1 MSEQHSPEVQAPA
14 FTAPGTLTPIVSDL
28 WDKDRS
34 WTMRTYRAHGGYEGL
49 AKAKTMSTDELV
61 NAVKAS
67 GLRGRGGAG
76 FPTGLKWS
84 FLPAPDGGPRYLVV
98 NADESEPGT
107 CKDIPTLLANPH
119 ALIEGMAI
127 TSRAIGGDHA
137 FVYLRGETPHAYR
150 RLLAAVREARESGL
164 LDTGFGLDGKQS
176 LRITAHAGAGAYICG
191 EETALLD
198 SLEGRRGHPRL
209 KPPFPAVA
217 GLYARPTVVNNVE
230 SICQVPAIFRHSPE
244 WYASMGTEKSSG
256 HGLFSVSGHVRR
268 PGQFEAPFGITM
280 RELIDMAGGI
290 REGHELKFWTPGG
303 SSTPLFTADE
313 LDVPLDYESVVG
325 AGSMLATRALQVFDD
340 TVSVV
345 RVVTRWVEF
354 YQHESCGKCTPCREG
369 TYWMRQILER
379 LEAGKGRPG
388 DVEKLESIT
397 DSIGGRSFCALGD
410 AAITPVRSGIAR
422 FRSEF
427 EAGYTTPARELFPYA
442 ASSVVNDTLES
453 AR

>member
-1 MSEQHSPEVQAPA
+1 M
-14 FTAPGTLTPIVSDL
+14 
-28 WDKDRS
+28 
-34 WTMRTYRAHGGYEGL
+34 
-49 AKAKTMSTDELV
+49 
-61 NAVKAS
+61 
-67 GLRGRGGAG
+67 
-76 FPTGLKWS
+76 
-84 FLPAPDGGPRYLVV
+84 
-98 NADESEPGT
+98 
-107 CKDIPTLLANPH
+107 
-119 ALIEGMAI
+119 
-127 TSRAIGGDHA
+127 
-137 FVYLRGETPHAYR
+137 
-150 RLLAAVREARESGL
+150 
-164 LDTGFGLDGKQS
+164 
-176 LRITAHAGAGAYICG
+176 
-191 EETALLD
+191 
-198 SLEGRRGHPRL
+198 
-209 KPPFPAVA
+209 
-217 GLYARPTVVNNVE
+217 
-230 SICQVPAIFRHSPE
+230 
-244 WYASMGTEKSSG
+244 
-256 HGLFSVSGHVRR
+256 RR

-280 RELIDMAGGI
+280 RELIDLAGGI

-379 LEAGKGRPG
+379 LEAGRGLPG